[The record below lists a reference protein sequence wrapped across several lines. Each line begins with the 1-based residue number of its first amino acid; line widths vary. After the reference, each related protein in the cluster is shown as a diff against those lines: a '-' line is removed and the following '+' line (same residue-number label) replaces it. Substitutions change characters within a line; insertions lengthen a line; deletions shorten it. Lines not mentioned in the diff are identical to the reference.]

1 MTQTQ
6 TGTSTMTQT
15 PSASPVVIDASE
27 AAAAAVAATSAQV
40 VPLAAGIGGALVF
53 AIAGGVAFN
62 IYDRKVRADLR
73 IRKLKAAARAVNVR
87 STYGAVASDGA
98 IAVREP
104 ATLPS
109 VVLYKVG
116 ASSKDSGGRGG
127 SGGQVSVVVG
137 GGGGG
142 VGSATGGQGHA
153 GSGGRANPD
162 GRAARAARTVK
173 ATSAYV

>member
-15 PSASPVVIDASE
+15 PTASPVVIDASE

-87 STYGAVASDGA
+87 STYVAVASDGA

-104 ATLPS
+104 AALPS

-116 ASSKDSGGRGG
+116 SKDSGGSCG

-142 VGSATGGQGHA
+142 VGGATAGQGYA
-153 GSGGRANPD
+153 GSGGRANPA

-173 ATSAYV
+173 ATSAYVQ

>member
-15 PSASPVVIDASE
+15 PTASPVVIDASE

-104 ATLPS
+104 AALPS

-116 ASSKDSGGRGG
+116 SKDSGGRSG

-142 VGSATGGQGHA
+142 VGGATAGQGYA
-153 GSGGRANPD
+153 GSGGRANPA

-173 ATSAYV
+173 ATSAYVQ